1 MKSIPMKSIQIK
13 TLILILSVVILT
25 AFATS
30 ASSVLILSRGANHEA
45 REIMNLTCE
54 KNAESLNTLFAGIE
68 QSVDTLAIHVET
80 ELESMDRLQ
89 RDEEYRDQY
98 TKSIEEAA
106 LNHAECVEGALSV
119 FLRFNPD
126 YTTPTAGMFWA
137 REDLGENFQEIPT
150 TDLSV
155 YEPTD
160 RDRVGWY
167 YEPVEK
173 GEPVWMQPYQNGI
186 LNKWIITYVVPVY
199 KDGILIG
206 VIGMDIDFRRI
217 EEEAAKICVYDTGYA
232 FITGEDGTLM
242 YHPTYQYG
250 EVMEEKDK
258 SLLSAVQQMK
268 QEKESKELLTYEI
281 EGRKTCMAYCNL
293 INGMNF
299 CISVPEAEIN
309 REKNELMIK
318 NILVTILLSCV
329 AAIAG
334 AIFSRHFA
342 KPLRELNTVAKKI
355 AEGDFDVSIECT
367 SKDEVGELADSL
379 GKMSESLKQYVDTL
393 NSLAYRDSMT
403 GVRNKAANHQIEE
416 RLREQIEEKNAH
428 FAVVVFDVNNLK
440 KTNDLYGHMAGDDLI
455 INVSH
460 EICQTFKHSPVF
472 RIGGDEFVAI
482 LETKDLDEYE
492 SLLEQ
497 FRNKTEQKRL
507 EDYPELVMSVACG
520 AAVYDSDMDTCVADV
535 FQKADYMMYQN
546 KLSMKQKTKG

>member
-45 REIMNLTCE
+45 REIMNLTRE
-54 KNAESLNTLFAGIE
+54 KNAESLNTLFTGIE
-68 QSVDTLAIHVET
+68 QSVDTLAIRVET

-89 RDEEYRDQY
+89 RDEEYRDQD

-106 LNHAECVEGALSV
+106 LNHAESVEGALSV

-206 VIGMDIDFRRI
+206 VIGMDIDFSRI

-403 GVRNKAANHQIEE
+403 GVRNKTAYHQIEE

>member
-1 MKSIPMKSIQIK
+1 
-13 TLILILSVVILT
+13 
-25 AFATS
+25 
-30 ASSVLILSRGANHEA
+30 
-45 REIMNLTCE
+45 MNLTCE

-403 GVRNKAANHQIEE
+403 GVRNKAAYHQIEE

>member
-1 MKSIPMKSIQIK
+1 
-13 TLILILSVVILT
+13 
-25 AFATS
+25 
-30 ASSVLILSRGANHEA
+30 
-45 REIMNLTCE
+45 
-54 KNAESLNTLFAGIE
+54 
-68 QSVDTLAIHVET
+68 
-80 ELESMDRLQ
+80 
-89 RDEEYRDQY
+89 
-98 TKSIEEAA
+98 
-106 LNHAECVEGALSV
+106 
-119 FLRFNPD
+119 
-126 YTTPTAGMFWA
+126 
-137 REDLGENFQEIPT
+137 
-150 TDLSV
+150 
-155 YEPTD
+155 
-160 RDRVGWY
+160 
-167 YEPVEK
+167 
-173 GEPVWMQPYQNGI
+173 
-186 LNKWIITYVVPVY
+186 
-199 KDGILIG
+199 
-206 VIGMDIDFRRI
+206 
-217 EEEAAKICVYDTGYA
+217 
-232 FITGEDGTLM
+232 
-242 YHPTYQYG
+242 
-250 EVMEEKDK
+250 
-258 SLLSAVQQMK
+258 MK

-403 GVRNKAANHQIEE
+403 GVRNKAAYHQIEE